1 MLLFGV
7 FMRSRISFKLEKHEI
22 IIWIFSVV
30 AVVASFFMNSE
41 RDVMNLISS
50 LIGVTALI
58 YVAKGYIVG
67 QVLCIIFAV
76 FYGIVSFRFCY
87 YGEMITYLCMS
98 APTAFFSLIEWLR
111 HPFEKSAEVEVATPS
126 RKKIAIMC
134 VVTTAVTVAF
144 WFILKALGN
153 ANLLVST
160 FSVATSFLAS
170 YLTVLRSP
178 YYALAYAA
186 NDIVLII
193 LWSLAAFEDLS
204 YVPMIVCFVAFLV
217 NDMYGFIN
225 WKKMQKRQTGS

>member
-1 MLLFGV
+1 MKTK
-7 FMRSRISFKLEKHEI
+7 ISFKLEKHEI
-22 IIWIFSVV
+22 IIWLFSVA
-30 AVVASFFMNSE
+30 AVVASFFLNTE
-41 RDVMNLISS
+41 RDVMNLVSS
-50 LIGVTALI
+50 LVGVTALI
-58 YVAKGYIVG
+58 YVAKGFVVG

-76 FYGIVSFRFCY
+76 LYGIVSYRFSY

-98 APTAFFSLIEWLR
+98 APTAFFSLIEWIR
-111 HPFEKSAEVEVATPS
+111 HPYEKSAEVEVATPS
-126 RKKIAIMC
+126 KKKIAVMC

-144 WFILKALGN
+144 WFILRALGN

-186 NDIVLII
+186 NDVVLII
-193 LWSLAAFEDLS
+193 LWTLAAFSDIS
-204 YVPMIVCFVAFLV
+204 YLPMIVCFAAFLV

-225 WKKMQKRQTGS
+225 WKRMQNRQKQK

>member
-1 MLLFGV
+1 MKTK
-7 FMRSRISFKLEKHEI
+7 ISFKLEKHEI
-22 IIWIFSVV
+22 IIWLFSVA
-30 AVVASFFMNSE
+30 AVVASFFLNTE
-41 RDVMNLISS
+41 RDVMNLVSS
-50 LIGVTALI
+50 LVGVTALI
-58 YVAKGYIVG
+58 YVAKGFVVG

-76 FYGIVSFRFCY
+76 LYGIVSYRFSY

-98 APTAFFSLIEWLR
+98 APTAFFSLIEWIR
-111 HPFEKSAEVEVATPS
+111 HPYEKSAEVEVATPS
-126 RKKIAIMC
+126 KKKIAVMC

-144 WFILKALGN
+144 WFILRALGN

-186 NDIVLII
+186 NDVVLII
-193 LWSLAAFEDLS
+193 LWTLAAFSDIS
-204 YVPMIVCFVAFLV
+204 YLPMIVCFAAFLV

-225 WKKMQKRQTGS
+225 WKRMQKRQKQK